1 MIIKFC
7 LRSYTAILFSVTL
20 LTVQQAMADEIDVW
34 IGTSADGI
42 YFATLDTD
50 KGKLSKPILAASVK
64 RPGFL
69 ALHPNGKTL
78 YATVAEESG
87 SVVAFSIGSDEE
99 AIARIKKLLKELEK
113 LRAEAKSKFG
123 ASHPRVT
130 SIEKQIKAFKESIA
144 AVADDDP
151 KTKGQLT
158 RLNGLSTG
166 DGGAACIGTDKTGRV
181 LFSAQYGGGSTTS
194 YTVKDNGELDNRVE
208 VVEHGPGSGVLKNRQ
223 KKSHPHWVGTSPD
236 NRFLMVPDLGMDR
249 VVVYELDVET
259 AKLKLH
265 SKIETP
271 PGSGP
276 RHMKFHTTGK
286 FIYVLNELSLT
297 VSVFEYGAENA
308 EFKEIQVIET
318 LPEKV
323 KAKESFN
330 SAAEIRIH
338 PSGNFVYTSNRGND
352 SITVFSVDQATGK
365 LTFVER
371 EAIRGSWPRNFNL
384 DPTGKWLIAA
394 GQHSNTLTLFNVD
407 QKTGELTFARESVD
421 VPQPICVLFG
431 S

>member
-1 MIIKFC
+1 
-7 LRSYTAILFSVTL
+7 
-20 LTVQQAMADEIDVW
+20 MADEIDVW

-194 YTVKDNGELDNRVE
+194 YTVKDNGEL
-208 VVEHGPGSGVLKNRQ
+208 
-223 KKSHPHWVGTSPD
+223 
-236 NRFLMVPDLGMDR
+236 
-249 VVVYELDVET
+249 
-259 AKLKLH
+259 
-265 SKIETP
+265 
-271 PGSGP
+271 
-276 RHMKFHTTGK
+276 
-286 FIYVLNELSLT
+286 SL
-297 VSVFEYGAENA
+297 
-308 EFKEIQVIET
+308 
-318 LPEKV
+318 
-323 KAKESFN
+323 
-330 SAAEIRIH
+330 IH
-338 PSGNFVYTSNRGND
+338 
-352 SITVFSVDQATGK
+352 I
-365 LTFVER
+365 
-371 EAIRGSWPRNFNL
+371 
-384 DPTGKWLIAA
+384 
-394 GQHSNTLTLFNVD
+394 
-407 QKTGELTFARESVD
+407 
-421 VPQPICVLFG
+421 
-431 S
+431 

>member
-1 MIIKFC
+1 M
-7 LRSYTAILFSVTL
+7 
-20 LTVQQAMADEIDVW
+20 
-34 IGTSADGI
+34 
-42 YFATLDTD
+42 
-50 KGKLSKPILAASVK
+50 
-64 RPGFL
+64 
-69 ALHPNGKTL
+69 
-78 YATVAEESG
+78 
-87 SVVAFSIGSDEE
+87 
-99 AIARIKKLLKELEK
+99 
-113 LRAEAKSKFG
+113 
-123 ASHPRVT
+123 
-130 SIEKQIKAFKESIA
+130 
-144 AVADDDP
+144 
-151 KTKGQLT
+151 
-158 RLNGLSTG
+158 
-166 DGGAACIGTDKTGRV
+166 
-181 LFSAQYGGGSTTS
+181 
-194 YTVKDNGELDNRVE
+194 
-208 VVEHGPGSGVLKNRQ
+208 
-223 KKSHPHWVGTSPD
+223 
-236 NRFLMVPDLGMDR
+236 
-249 VVVYELDVET
+249 
-259 AKLKLH
+259 
-265 SKIETP
+265 
-271 PGSGP
+271 
-276 RHMKFHTTGK
+276 
-286 FIYVLNELSLT
+286 
-297 VSVFEYGAENA
+297 FEYGAENA